1 MQDQALKFYLLSL
14 KIFMQI
20 GNEELLRLWFL
31 ENH

>member
-1 MQDQALKFYLLSL
+1 MQDQALKFYLLIL